1 LSDPR
6 RTIALVLEEMR
17 ISGLGVIAD
26 AVVEP
31 HPGLTVV
38 TGETGAGKTMVVEG
52 LSLLFG
58 GRADAGLVRTGA
70 PRAVVEGRLS
80 LPPSAPAVARAV
92 EAGGELDDGALL
104 VSRTVSAEGRSRA
117 HAGGRGVPVAVLA
130 ELAETLVALHG
141 QHDQQRL
148 VRPAEQR
155 ALLDRYAGLGDL
167 LAEWSEAYER
177 LRTVTASLAEITAR
191 RRERAQEA
199 DLLRLGLAEV
209 AGVAP
214 VVGEDQALATE
225 VARLAHADTLRAAA
239 TAAHAVLA
247 GDPAEPDA
255 VDATGLVGA
264 ARHALAPAAGHD
276 PALDALAARLAELS
290 YLLADVAADLGSYA
304 AAVDADPERLAEAQA
319 RQAALGGLTRK
330 YADDLPGVL
339 AWAEAAAARLAGL
352 DADDDTVSSLT
363 AERDALVA
371 RLGALAA
378 ALTAAR
384 EAAGERLAAAVST
397 ELAALAMPDARL
409 TVAVTQ
415 EEAREAAGESVAGL
429 PLAGLPVAGR
439 RVAYGPTGTD
449 TVELLLTP
457 HPGAP
462 PRPVA
467 RGASGGELARVM
479 LALEVVL
486 AGTDPVPTMVFD
498 EVDAGVGGRAAVE
511 VGRRLARLARDHQVI
526 VVTHLPQ
533 VAAFA
538 DRHVHV
544 AKAADGGV
552 TASGI
557 TTLDGAARVAELS
570 RMLAGLDDSDLAR
583 GHAEEL
589 LAMAAAAKVEPAPTA
604 PAPAATKPERT
615 PTAPTPDVSAR
626 TGATPAAPAP
636 PRRLAAAK
644 PPRRARTGTPPA
656 EGVVPA

>member
-1 LSDPR
+1 
-6 RTIALVLEEMR
+6 VLEEMR

-26 AVVEP
+26 AVLDL

-38 TGETGAGKTMVVEG
+38 TGETGAGKTMVVSG

-70 PRAVVEGRLS
+70 ARAVVEGRLA
-80 LPPSAPAVARAV
+80 LPPDAPAVARAV
-92 EAGGELDDGALL
+92 EAGGELDEGALI

-117 HAGGRGVPVAVLA
+117 HVGGRAVPVGVLG

-148 VRPAEQR
+148 VRAAEQR
-155 ALLDRYAGLGDL
+155 VLLDRYADAGPL
-167 LAEWSEAYER
+167 LAEWEAAYAR
-177 LRTVTASLAEITAR
+177 LHAVTEALAEITAR

-199 DLLRLGLAEV
+199 DLLRLGLGEV
-209 AGVAP
+209 ATVEP
-214 VVGEDQALATE
+214 VPGEDATLAAE

-239 TAAHAVLA
+239 TAAHEALA
-247 GDPAEPDA
+247 GDPGSTDA

-264 ARHALAPAAGHD
+264 ARHALAPAGGHD
-276 PALDALAARLAELS
+276 PALDALAARLTEVA

-304 AAVDADPERLAEAQA
+304 ASVDADPERLEHAQQ
-319 RQAALGGLTRK
+319 RQAALATLTRK

-339 AWAEAAAARLAGL
+339 AWAASAAERLAALEGDE
-352 DADDDTVSSLT
+352 DAVD
-363 AERDALVA
+363 
-371 RLGALAA
+371 ALAA
-378 ALTAAR
+378 ERAGLLDRLGGLAAELTAAR
-384 EAAGERLAAAVST
+384 AVAGERLATAVT
-397 ELAALAMPDARL
+397 VELAALAMPDAVL
-409 TVAVTQ
+409 EVAVTQ
-415 EEAREAAGESVAGL
+415 APDDAGL
-429 PLAGLPVAGR
+429 AVGERRLAF
-439 RVAYGPTGTD
+439 GPSGTD
-449 TVELLLTP
+449 TVELLLTA

-467 RGASGGELARVM
+467 RAASGGELSRVM
-479 LALEVVL
+479 LAVEVVL
-486 AGTDPVPTMVFD
+486 AGCDPVPTMVFD

-511 VGRRLARLARDHQVI
+511 VGRRLALLARDHQVV

-557 TTLDGAARVAELS
+557 TTLDDAGRLRELS
-570 RMLAGLDDSDLAR
+570 RMLAGLEDSDLAR

-589 LAMAAAAKVEPAPTA
+589 LAVAASAK
-604 PAPAATKPERT
+604 ER
-615 PTAPTPDVSAR
+615 
-626 TGATPAAPAP
+626 G
-636 PRRLAAAK
+636 
-644 PPRRARTGTPPA
+644 
-656 EGVVPA
+656 